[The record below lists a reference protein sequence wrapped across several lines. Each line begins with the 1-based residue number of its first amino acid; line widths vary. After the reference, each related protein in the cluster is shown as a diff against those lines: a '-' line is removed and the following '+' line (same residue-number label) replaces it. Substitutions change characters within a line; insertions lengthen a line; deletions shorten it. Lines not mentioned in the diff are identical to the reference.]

1 MGFGQ
6 AMLPETP
13 KEYYMP
19 CNNQLDLRY
28 NAKQAHN
35 DLDEAIVKAAKE
47 NREQREQFARSKWHR

>member
-1 MGFGQ
+1 
-6 AMLPETP
+6 
-13 KEYYMP
+13 MP